1 MKRVSTADQSASPAK
16 QLAAFIARFDP
27 AVAKL
32 VRAARSALRNDCP
45 PPSNRSTTITTFSPL
60 ASAVPSVRLHRLL
73 GGFCEGSRPLVLL
86 RGHAARSQS
95 DPPRQRKPESL
106 RPSSMH
112 RDSGRAG
119 CGGPP
124 SSGRGASQD
133 APPRDRARVHGHQVR
148 VGQTAPSPSHLQ
160 LQGFTVAPRRPA
172 QIQSHVTCY
181 LKSPIRKY
189 VVSWCQHP
197 RATCRP

>member
-1 MKRVSTADQSASPAK
+1 MRGLHPEDALNGSQLVKRVSTADQSASPAK

-95 DPPRQRKPESL
+95 DPARHGNQNRYVRLQSAGTLAEPAVAALLRAAVAQAKTPLPETGRGYTVIKSVSAKQRPRR
-106 RPSSMH
+106 
-112 RDSGRAG
+112 
-119 CGGPP
+119 PP
-124 SSGRGASQD
+124 SSSDVPSQ
-133 APPRDRARVHGHQVR
+133 
-148 VGQTAPSPSHLQ
+148 
-160 LQGFTVAPRRPA
+160 
-172 QIQSHVTCY
+172 
-181 LKSPIRKY
+181 
-189 VVSWCQHP
+189 
-197 RATCRP
+197 